1 MVWLRRIILDISV
14 KKLSETLKIDPQA
27 LLDKMIAAGLSQ
39 TSIEDSV
46 SNEDKQKLLAFIRSS
61 KDSVKEDK
69 TEPVVSTPQTPKAA
83 PKKEKT
89 EKSKDSPESASQK
102 KFKKSKKSVNIN
114 GSIRVNDL
122 SRKLNK
128 RGNEV
133 VKKLVELGEMS
144 SLNDEIDQ
152 ETAVL
157 VSEEFGFEVKFEE
170 EQELKEEET
179 NYPQVISNFSD
190 EKAPSKRHPVV
201 TVMGHVDHG
210 KTSLLDAIKST
221 NVVESES
228 GGITQHLAAYE
239 VKTKKGKITFI
250 DTPGHEAFTAMRA
263 RGADTTDIVIL
274 VVAADDSV
282 KPQTEEA
289 ITHAKAANV
298 PIIVA
303 MNKIDLDAADLE
315 KVKGDLAK
323 HELVSEEWGGKVQM
337 IPVSATTKKGIDNLL
352 DAIELESEMLE
363 IKAPIEGL
371 ANGVV
376 LESKLDRFKGPL
388 GTFLVQN
395 GILKT
400 GDIIVA
406 GEKKGRIKSLTDS
419 SSKEIKEAGPST
431 PVEVLGL
438 EDCVAAGE
446 VFNVMAN
453 EKDART
459 IIDARLSFLKDKN
472 DKNVMTSKS
481 AFEML
486 DQQKINKLRV
496 IVKSDVAGTSEA
508 INNSLKK
515 IGNEEVDVDIV
526 SSGVGGISESDV
538 NLAITTGA
546 RIIGFNVRSDNK
558 AKKILEEEGIE
569 VAYYSVIYD
578 LIEDTKRLL
587 SGLLEPIYSE
597 KILGLAE
604 VKEVFKS
611 PEFKL
616 VAGCLVTEGLVRR
629 EKHVRVLRDNVV
641 IHEGELDSLRRF
653 KDDVKEV
660 QNGTE
665 CGIGIKN
672 YLDIKPGDI
681 IENFEQK
688 EEKRSIWWK
697 EIELFELAI
706 TWKKKLQ
713 ILFKLLI

>member
-1 MVWLRRIILDISV
+1 MDISV
-14 KKLSETLKIDPQA
+14 KKLSEILKIDPKV
-27 LLDKMIAAGLSQ
+27 LLDKMIAAGLPQ
-39 TSIEDSV
+39 TNVEDLV

-61 KDSVKEDK
+61 KDSVKEDTPKTIVPEAQKPKVSPK
-69 TEPVVSTPQTPKAA
+69 TEKTTKLTNSSNEK
-83 PKKEKT
+83 PKKEIHK
-89 EKSKDSPESASQK
+89 E
-102 KFKKSKKSVNIN
+102 KKSVNIN

-122 SRKLNK
+122 ARKLSK

-133 VKKLVELGEMS
+133 VKKLIELGEMA

-157 VSEEFGFEVKFEE
+157 VAEEFGFEVKFEE
-170 EQELKEEET
+170 EQVITEEEVD
-179 NYPQVISNFSD
+179 YPQVVSSFTD
-190 EKAPSKRHPVV
+190 EKFPIKRHPVV

-210 KTSLLDAIKST
+210 KTSLLDSVKST

-239 VKTKKGKITFI
+239 VNTKKGKITFI

-263 RGADTTDIVIL
+263 RGANTTDIVIL
-274 VVAADDSV
+274 VVAANDSV

-289 ITHAKAANV
+289 LTHAKAAGV

-303 MNKIDLDAADLE
+303 INKIDLDAADIE

-337 IPVSATTKKGIDNLL
+337 IPVSAITNKGIDLLL

-363 IKAPIEGL
+363 LKAPIQGL

-376 LESKLDRFKGPL
+376 LESELDRFKGPL
-388 GTFLVQN
+388 CTFLVQN
-395 GILKT
+395 GVLKV
-400 GDIIVA
+400 GDVIVA
-406 GEKKGRIKSLTDS
+406 GEKKGRVKSLINSLGKDV
-419 SSKEIKEAGPST
+419 KEAGPST

-438 EDCVAAGE
+438 EDCVSAGE
-446 VFNVMAN
+446 IFNVMAN
-453 EKDART
+453 EKGART
-459 IIDARLSFLKDKN
+459 IIESRLSFHKDKN

-486 DQQKINKLRV
+486 DQEKINKLRV
-496 IVKSDVAGTSEA
+496 ILKSDVAGTSEA
-508 INNSLKK
+508 INNTLQN
-515 IGNEEVDVDIV
+515 IGNEEVNVDIV

-546 RIIGFNVRSDNK
+546 RIVGFNVRSDNK
-558 AKKILEEEGIE
+558 AKKILEEHGIE
-569 VAYYSVIYD
+569 VSYYSVIYD

-688 EEKRSIWWK
+688 EEKRSI
-697 EIELFELAI
+697 
-706 TWKKKLQ
+706 
-713 ILFKLLI
+713 

>member
-1 MVWLRRIILDISV
+1 LDISV
-14 KKLSETLKIDPQA
+14 KKLSEILKIDPQV

-39 TSIEDSV
+39 TSVEDSV

-61 KDSVKEDK
+61 KDSGTEDK
-69 TEPVVSTPQTPKAA
+69 PKAIVPTPQAPKAA
-83 PKKEKT
+83 PKKEKVK
-89 EKSKDSPESASQK
+89 KSKDSSEPETQK
-102 KFKKSKKSVNIN
+102 KAKQSKKSVNIN

-122 SRKLNK
+122 SRKLNR

-133 VKKLVELGEMS
+133 VKKLVELGEMA

-157 VSEEFGFEVKFEE
+157 VAEEFGFEVKFEE
-170 EQELKEEET
+170 EQQLKEEET
-179 NYPQVISNFSD
+179 NYPQVVSNFSD
-190 EKAPSKRHPVV
+190 EKSPSGRHPVV

-337 IPVSATTKKGIDNLL
+337 IPVSATTKKGIDSLL

-363 IKAPIEGL
+363 LKAPIEGL

-419 SSKEIKEAGPST
+419 SGQEIKEAGPST
-431 PVEVLGL
+431 PIEVLGL

-459 IIDARLSFLKDKN
+459 IIDSRLSFLKDKN
-472 DKNVMTSKS
+472 DRNVMTSKS

-486 DQQKINKLRV
+486 DQEKINKLRV
-496 IVKSDVAGTSEA
+496 IIKSDVAGTSEA

-558 AKKILEEEGIE
+558 AKKILEEQGLE
-569 VAYYSVIYD
+569 VSYYSVIYD

-611 PEFKL
+611 PEFGL

-688 EEKRSIWWK
+688 EEKRSI
-697 EIELFELAI
+697 
-706 TWKKKLQ
+706 
-713 ILFKLLI
+713 

>member
-1 MVWLRRIILDISV
+1 MDISV
-14 KKLSETLKIDPQA
+14 KKLSEILKIDPQV

-46 SNEDKQKLLAFIRSS
+46 SNEDKQKLLSFIRSS
-61 KDSVKEDK
+61 KDLAVDDK
-69 TEPVVSTPQTPKAA
+69 PKAVVPTTQA
-83 PKKEKT
+83 PKKAPKTDKTKKTEDSPKQKLEKEAEKT
-89 EKSKDSPESASQK
+89 
-102 KFKKSKKSVNIN
+102 KKSVNIN

-133 VKKLVELGEMS
+133 VKKLVDLGEMA

-157 VSEEFGFEVKFEE
+157 VAEEFGFEVKFEE
-170 EQELKEEET
+170 EQELKEEQT
-179 NYPQVISNFSD
+179 NYPQVTSSFSD
-190 EKAPSKRHPVV
+190 AEAPPKRHSVV

-274 VVAADDSV
+274 VVAANDSV

-337 IPVSATTKKGIDNLL
+337 IPVSAITKKGIDSLL

-363 IKAPIEGL
+363 LKAPIKGL

-376 LESKLDRFKGPL
+376 LESELDRFKGPL
-388 GTFLVQN
+388 GTFLIQN
-395 GILKT
+395 GILKI

-406 GEKKGRIKSLTDS
+406 GEKKGRIKSLMDS
-419 SSKEIKEAGPST
+419 SGQEIKEAGPST

-438 EDCVAAGE
+438 EDCVSAGE

-453 EKDART
+453 EKDARG

-486 DQQKINKLRV
+486 DQEKINKLR
-496 IVKSDVAGTSEA
+496 IIIKSDVAGTSEA

-515 IGNEEVDVDIV
+515 IGNNEVDVDIV

-546 RIIGFNVRSDNK
+546 RIVGFNVRSDNK
-558 AKKILEEEGIE
+558 AKKLLEEHGIE
-569 VAYYSVIYD
+569 ANYYSVIYD

-611 PEFKL
+611 PEFSL

-688 EEKRSIWWK
+688 EEKRSI
-697 EIELFELAI
+697 
-706 TWKKKLQ
+706 
-713 ILFKLLI
+713 

>member
-1 MVWLRRIILDISV
+1 MDISV
-14 KKLSETLKIDPQA
+14 KKLSEILKIDPQV

-39 TSIEDSV
+39 TSVEDLV
-46 SNEDKQKLLAFIRSS
+46 SNEDKQKLLAYIRSA
-61 KDSVKEDK
+61 KDPVKESE
-69 TEPVVSTPQTPKAA
+69 TNAVISTPQTPESPNKKVASKKIKEA
-83 PKKEKT
+83 KKEKV
-89 EKSKDSPESASQK
+89 EKEAEKTK
-102 KFKKSKKSVNIN
+102 KIVNIN

-133 VKKLVELGEMS
+133 VKKLIELGEMV

-170 EQELKEEET
+170 EQVITEEEVD
-179 NYPQVISNFSD
+179 YPQIVSSFSD
-190 EKAPSKRHPVV
+190 EKSPTKRHPVV

-210 KTSLLDAIKST
+210 KTSLLDTIKST
-221 NVVESES
+221 NVVDTES

-239 VKTKKGKITFI
+239 VNTKKGKITFI

-263 RGADTTDIVIL
+263 RGANTTDIVIL
-274 VVAADDSV
+274 VVAANDSV

-289 ITHAKAANV
+289 ITHAKAAGV

-303 MNKIDLDAADLE
+303 INKIDLDAADIE

-337 IPVSATTKKGIDNLL
+337 IPVSAITNKGIDLLL
-352 DAIELESEMLE
+352 DAVELESEILE
-363 IKAPIEGL
+363 LKAPIHGL

-376 LESKLDRFKGPL
+376 LESELDRFKGPL
-388 GTFLVQN
+388 CTFLVQN
-395 GILKT
+395 GVLKI

-406 GEKKGRIKSLTDS
+406 AEKKGRIKSLINS
-419 SSKEIKEAGPST
+419 SGKEVKEAGPST
-431 PVEVLGL
+431 PIEVLGL
-438 EDCVAAGE
+438 EDCVSAGE
-446 VFNVMAN
+446 IFNVMAN

-459 IIDARLSFLKDKN
+459 IIESRLSFHKDKN

-486 DQQKINKLRV
+486 DQEKINKLRV

-508 INNSLKK
+508 INNSLQN
-515 IGNEEVDVDIV
+515 IGNEEVNVDIV

-546 RIIGFNVRSDNK
+546 RIVGFNVRSDNK
-558 AKKILEEEGIE
+558 AKKILEEHGIE
-569 VAYYSVIYD
+569 ASYYSVIYD

-688 EEKRSIWWK
+688 EEKRSI
-697 EIELFELAI
+697 
-706 TWKKKLQ
+706 
-713 ILFKLLI
+713 

>member
-1 MVWLRRIILDISV
+1 MDISV
-14 KKLSETLKIDPQA
+14 KKLSEILKIDPQV

-39 TSIEDSV
+39 SSIEDSV

-61 KDSVKEDK
+61 KDSSQESKSEVVVPKPQPIKSKE
-69 TEPVVSTPQTPKAA
+69 
-83 PKKEKT
+83 
-89 EKSKDSPESASQK
+89 EKSKLENQK
-102 KFKKSKKSVNIN
+102 KAPSEAKLEDSTKQKKTVNIN

-122 SRKLNK
+122 SRKLSK

-133 VKKLVELGEMS
+133 VKKLIELGEMV

-157 VSEEFGFEVKFEE
+157 VAEEFGFEVKFEE
-170 EQELKEEET
+170 EQQIKEEEI
-179 NYPQVISNFSD
+179 NYPQVDSSFSD
-190 EKAPSKRHPVV
+190 EKSPSKRHPVV

-221 NVVESES
+221 NVVDSES

-274 VVAADDSV
+274 VVAANDSV

-303 MNKIDLDAADLE
+303 MNKIDLETADLE

-337 IPVSATTKKGIDNLL
+337 IPVSAMTKKGIDNLL
-352 DAIELESEMLE
+352 DAIELESELLE
-363 IKAPIEGL
+363 LKAPIKGL
-371 ANGVV
+371 ANGVI
-376 LESKLDRFKGPL
+376 LESELDRFKGPL

-395 GILKT
+395 GVLKV
-400 GDIIVA
+400 GDIVVA
-406 GEKKGRIKSLTDS
+406 GEKKGRIKSLIDS
-419 SSKEIKEAGPST
+419 SGNQVKEAGPST
-431 PVEVLGL
+431 PIEVLGL
-438 EDCVAAGE
+438 EECVAAGE
-446 VFNVMAN
+446 VFNVMKN
-453 EKDART
+453 EKDARA
-459 IIDARLSFLKDKN
+459 IIDSRLFFHKEKN
-472 DKNVMTSKS
+472 DKNVITSKS
-481 AFEML
+481 AFDLL
-486 DQQKINKLRV
+486 DQEKINKLRV
-496 IVKSDVAGTSEA
+496 IIKSDVAGTSEA
-508 INNSLKK
+508 INNSLNK

-526 SSGVGGISESDV
+526 SSGVGGITESDV

-546 RIIGFNVRSDNK
+546 RILGFNVRSDNK
-558 AKKILEEEGIE
+558 AKKILEEQGID

-611 PEFKL
+611 PEFNL

-688 EEKRSIWWK
+688 EEKRSI
-697 EIELFELAI
+697 
-706 TWKKKLQ
+706 
-713 ILFKLLI
+713 

>member
-1 MVWLRRIILDISV
+1 MDISV
-14 KKLSETLKIDPQA
+14 KKLSEILKIDPQV

-39 TSIEDSV
+39 TSVEDSV

-61 KDSVKEDK
+61 KDSGTEDK
-69 TEPVVSTPQTPKAA
+69 PKAIVPTPQAPKAA
-83 PKKEKT
+83 PKKEKVK
-89 EKSKDSPESASQK
+89 KSKDSSEPETQK
-102 KFKKSKKSVNIN
+102 KAKQSKKSVNIN

-122 SRKLNK
+122 SRKLNR

-133 VKKLVELGEMS
+133 VKKLVELGEMA

-157 VSEEFGFEVKFEE
+157 VAEEFGFEVKFEE
-170 EQELKEEET
+170 EQQLKEEET
-179 NYPQVISNFSD
+179 NYPQVVSNFSD
-190 EKAPSKRHPVV
+190 EKSPSGRHPVV

-210 KTSLLDAIKST
+210 KTALLDAIKST

-337 IPVSATTKKGIDNLL
+337 IPVSATTKKGIDSLL

-363 IKAPIEGL
+363 LKAPIEGL

-419 SSKEIKEAGPST
+419 SGQEIKEAGPST
-431 PVEVLGL
+431 PIEVLGL

-459 IIDARLSFLKDKN
+459 IIDSRLSFLKDKN
-472 DKNVMTSKS
+472 DRNVMTSKS

-486 DQQKINKLRV
+486 DQEKINKLRV
-496 IVKSDVAGTSEA
+496 IIKSDVAGTSEA

-611 PEFKL
+611 PEFSL

-688 EEKRSIWWK
+688 EEKRSI
-697 EIELFELAI
+697 
-706 TWKKKLQ
+706 
-713 ILFKLLI
+713 

>member
-1 MVWLRRIILDISV
+1 MDISV
-14 KKLSETLKIDPQA
+14 KKLSEILKIDPQV

-46 SNEDKQKLLAFIRSS
+46 SNEDKQKLLSFIRSS
-61 KDSVKEDK
+61 KDLAVDDKPKAVVPTPQAQKKAPKTDK
-69 TEPVVSTPQTPKAA
+69 T
-83 PKKEKT
+83 KKSNDSSKQKLEKEAEKT
-89 EKSKDSPESASQK
+89 
-102 KFKKSKKSVNIN
+102 KKSVNIN

-133 VKKLVELGEMS
+133 VKKLVDLGEMA

-157 VSEEFGFEVKFEE
+157 VAEEFGFEVKFEE
-170 EQELKEEET
+170 EQELKEEQT
-179 NYPQVISNFSD
+179 NYPQVTSSFSD
-190 EKAPSKRHPVV
+190 AEAPPKRHPVV

-274 VVAADDSV
+274 VVAANDSV

-337 IPVSATTKKGIDNLL
+337 IPVSAITKKGIDSLL

-363 IKAPIEGL
+363 LKAPIKGL

-376 LESKLDRFKGPL
+376 LESELDRFKGPL
-388 GTFLVQN
+388 GTFLIQN
-395 GILKT
+395 GILKI

-406 GEKKGRIKSLTDS
+406 GEKKGRIKSLMDS
-419 SSKEIKEAGPST
+419 SGQELKEAGPST

-438 EDCVAAGE
+438 EDCVSAGE

-453 EKDART
+453 EKDARG

-486 DQQKINKLRV
+486 DQEKINKLR
-496 IVKSDVAGTSEA
+496 IIIKSDVAGTSEA

-515 IGNEEVDVDIV
+515 IGNNEVDVDIV

-558 AKKILEEEGIE
+558 AKKLLEEHGIE
-569 VAYYSVIYD
+569 ANYYSVIYD

-611 PEFKL
+611 PEFSL

-688 EEKRSIWWK
+688 EEKRSI
-697 EIELFELAI
+697 
-706 TWKKKLQ
+706 
-713 ILFKLLI
+713 

>member
-1 MVWLRRIILDISV
+1 MDISV
-14 KKLSETLKIDPQA
+14 KKLSEILKIDPKV
-27 LLDKMIAAGLSQ
+27 LLDKMIAAGLPQ
-39 TSIEDSV
+39 TNVEDLV

-61 KDSVKEDK
+61 KDSIKEDK
-69 TEPVVSTPQTPKAA
+69 PKAIVPEA
-83 PKKEKT
+83 QKPTVSPKIEKTTESKNSSKDKSKKEI
-89 EKSKDSPESASQK
+89 QK
-102 KFKKSKKSVNIN
+102 EKKSVNIN

-122 SRKLNK
+122 ARKLGK

-133 VKKLVELGEMS
+133 VKKLVDLGEMA

-157 VSEEFGFEVKFEE
+157 VAEEFSFEVKFEE
-170 EQELKEEET
+170 EQVINEEEDD
-179 NYPQVISNFSD
+179 YPLVVSSFSD
-190 EKAPSKRHPVV
+190 EKSPAKRHPVV

-210 KTSLLDAIKST
+210 KTSLLDTIKST
-221 NVVESES
+221 NVVDSES

-239 VKTKKGKITFI
+239 VNTKKGKITFI

-263 RGADTTDIVIL
+263 RGANTTDIVIL
-274 VVAADDSV
+274 VVAANDSV

-289 ITHAKAANV
+289 ITHAKAAGV

-303 MNKIDLDAADLE
+303 INKIDLDAADIE

-323 HELVSEEWGGKVQM
+323 YELVSEEWGGKVQM
-337 IPVSATTKKGIDNLL
+337 IPVSAITNKGIDLLL
-352 DAIELESEMLE
+352 DAIELESEILE
-363 IKAPIEGL
+363 LKAPVQGL

-376 LESKLDRFKGPL
+376 LESELDRFKGPL
-388 GTFLVQN
+388 CTFLVQN
-395 GILKT
+395 GVLKI

-406 GEKKGRIKSLTDS
+406 GEKKGRIKSLINS
-419 SSKEIKEAGPST
+419 SGQDVKEAGPST
-431 PVEVLGL
+431 PIEVLGL
-438 EDCVAAGE
+438 EDCVSAGE
-446 VFNVMAN
+446 IFNVMAN

-459 IIDARLSFLKDKN
+459 IIESRLSFHKDRN

-486 DQQKINKLRV
+486 DQEKINKLRV

-508 INNSLKK
+508 INNSLQN
-515 IGNEEVDVDIV
+515 IGNEEVNVDIV

-546 RIIGFNVRSDNK
+546 RIVGFNVRSDNK
-558 AKKILEEEGIE
+558 AKKILEEHGIE

-688 EEKRSIWWK
+688 EEKRSI
-697 EIELFELAI
+697 
-706 TWKKKLQ
+706 
-713 ILFKLLI
+713 